1 VAFSLAIEAH
11 APASVLR
18 CCGYVDIEAARQ
30 IRAQIQK
37 LQQQGKRIFIL
48 DFSQTPVVNSAA
60 LGELI
65 EVVSRALEEPELRFL
80 VSGLAPTCQSSFRI
94 VGIFHC
100 AAEFSD
106 VAEALA
112 SLTPVKR

>member
-1 VAFSLAIEAH
+1 MAFSYAVEAQIS
-11 APASVLR
+11 ATVLR

-37 LQQQGKRIFIL
+37 LQQQGKKVFIL

-65 EVVSRALEEPELRFL
+65 ELVSRALEDPELRFL
-80 VSGLAPTCQSSFRI
+80 VSGLSPTCRSSFRI

-100 AAEFSD
+100 AAEFAD
-106 VAEALA
+106 VDEALA
-112 SLTPVKR
+112 SLKPAKR